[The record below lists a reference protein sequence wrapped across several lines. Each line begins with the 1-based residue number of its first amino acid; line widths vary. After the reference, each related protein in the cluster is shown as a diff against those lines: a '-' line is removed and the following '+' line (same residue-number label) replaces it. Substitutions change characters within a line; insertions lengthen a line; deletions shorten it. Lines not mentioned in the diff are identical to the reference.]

1 MEFALIANANHVPQ
15 LQRRKETMQLFSIY
29 MRGEPIQELDG
40 IVPMS
45 RAQMHMMER
54 RGEERIVVQQPH
66 TIMTHRHSELQ
77 ANVKIVNINFFG
89 VLIEVQEPNKTQ
101 EIARYSRDMSLHL
114 RDEQGEFTIECL
126 IFEMK
131 QNRLR
136 ILFKHGSFDVA
147 DRLLQYVQTQKEA
160 LLAH

>member
-1 MEFALIANANHVPQ
+1 
-15 LQRRKETMQLFSIY
+15 
-29 MRGEPIQELDG
+29 
-40 IVPMS
+40 
-45 RAQMHMMER
+45 
-54 RGEERIVVQQPH
+54 
-66 TIMTHRHSELQ
+66 MTHRHSELQ

-101 EIARYSRDMSLHL
+101 EVGRYSRDMSLHL

-160 LLAH
+160 LLKH